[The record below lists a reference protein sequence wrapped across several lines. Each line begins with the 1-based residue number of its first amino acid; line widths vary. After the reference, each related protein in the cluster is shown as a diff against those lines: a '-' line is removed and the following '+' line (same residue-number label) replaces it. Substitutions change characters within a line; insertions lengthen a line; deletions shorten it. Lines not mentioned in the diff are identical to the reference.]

1 MEKNIPPVRDLDR
14 ARFSQALTRALTQRG
29 ITQADLARELGVTQ
43 PTISDYVN
51 AKKSPSRKNLARV
64 VGFLDLDPTELTAL
78 SEQDLSGDVV
88 LLPVRGRAAAGDGYI
103 NGSGGAGAGDGVGHK
118 AFSREELR
126 RLTNRNP
133 DRLETFIVSGDSLAP
148 EILPSSAVVYDPQEA
163 FRGDGLYVLTVDEGE
178 IVKRVQVLPG
188 GALELLPINPAYK
201 PELLY
206 PVKEADTP
214 NTYRSERTGLTSVVR
229 VVGKVVAYSK
239 PA

>member
-1 MEKNIPPVRDLDR
+1 MEKSIPPVRDLDR
-14 ARFSQALTRALTQRG
+14 TRFSRALTRALAERG

-51 AKKSPSRKNLARV
+51 AKKSPSRKNLAHLM
-64 VGFLDLDPTELTAL
+64 GFLDLDPAELTAL
-78 SEQDLSGDVV
+78 SEQDVSGDVV

-103 NGSGGAGAGDGVGHK
+103 NERGVAGGDGVGVK

>member
-1 MEKNIPPVRDLDR
+1 MEKSIPPVRDLDR
-14 ARFSQALTRALTQRG
+14 TRFSQALTRALAARG

-51 AKKSPSRKNLARV
+51 AKKSPSRKNLAHLM
-64 VGFLDLDPTELTAL
+64 GFLDLDPSELTAF
-78 SEQDLSGDVV
+78 SEKDVSGDVV

-103 NGSGGAGAGDGVGHK
+103 NGEAGGDGGGLK

-214 NTYRSERTGLTSVVR
+214 NTYRSERTGLTSVIR

>member
-1 MEKNIPPVRDLDR
+1 MEKSIPPVRDLDR
-14 ARFSQALTRALTQRG
+14 ARFSRALTRALAERG

-51 AKKSPSRKNLARV
+51 AKKSPSRKNLV
-64 VGFLDLDPTELTAL
+64 HLMGFLGLDPAELTAL
-78 SEQDLSGDVV
+78 SERDLSGDVV

-103 NGSGGAGAGDGVGHK
+103 NGSGGAGGDGGGLK

-201 PELLY
+201 AELLY

-214 NTYRSERTGLTSVVR
+214 NMYRSERTGLTSVVR